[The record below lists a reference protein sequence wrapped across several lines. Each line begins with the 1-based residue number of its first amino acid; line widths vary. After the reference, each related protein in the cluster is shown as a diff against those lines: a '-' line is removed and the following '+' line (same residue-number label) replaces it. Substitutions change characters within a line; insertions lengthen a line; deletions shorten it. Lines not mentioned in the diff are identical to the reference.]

1 MKLAR
6 SNSTNL
12 HDIGIGREITVG
24 VHQNKSSLVV
34 TRYMTEE
41 ELTSKRDALARQG
54 KKVSFLAPFTCHHL
68 PKLAVKTLMERK
80 DIIVDL
86 LARACSGEVMDEEE
100 CMLQLHLN
108 HYLRVDG
115 ENQLAHLRTFWYSS
129 QERKMLPHKRGV
141 AISLEEMLALA
152 ELLDDLYDFLYD

>member
-24 VHQNKSSLVV
+24 VHQNKASVVV
-34 TRYMTEE
+34 TRYLTEE
-41 ELTSKRDALARQG
+41 ELTAKRDALARQG
-54 KKVSFLAPFTCHHL
+54 KRVSFLAPFTCHHL
-68 PKLAVKTLMERK
+68 PKAAVSRLMIQKET
-80 DIIVDL
+80 IVDL
-86 LARACSGEVMDEEE
+86 LARVCSGEVLEEE
-100 CMLQLHLN
+100 ESMLQLHMN

-129 QERKMLPHKRGV
+129 QERKLLPHKRGV
-141 AISLEEMLALA
+141 AISLEEMLAMI
-152 ELLDDLYDFLYD
+152 ELLDDLFDYMFD